1 MLQVFRT
8 RIARLV
14 AIAAAIV
21 GLYALAG
28 FVIAPRIARNALL
41 EDIPKAVDA
50 TPSVGEIRINP
61 FLFQV
66 DVRDFALAGKDGG
79 KLLGFGR
86 LFIDFQLSSIWHRAY
101 TFRQI
106 EIESPYVNAIVAR
119 DGSVNLL
126 ALRPKPQPSAPPPAP
141 GPAKP
146 IPALRVASFTVS
158 RGSLSYQDESRPSQF
173 AARLEPI
180 NFELKDFVTGIQGG
194 QFAFTGISKLGER
207 VEWHGH
213 LSVQPIESDGELS
226 IQGLRAHTLWEY
238 LEDRLNFVVDSGTID
253 LQSTYKFALKDAVE
267 LDMNLSKVSLSD
279 LAVKPKGSD
288 AAWVSVPALTIAGT
302 NVDLSQRLVQVDSI
316 ALTGL
321 KLTTW
326 LEPDGTLNLMQLAA
340 APAAGAGAPPP
351 AQAPTLTATSAGAP
365 VAGPAADAGAPWRVQ
380 LKSFDLEEAAV
391 SAEDRSVQPAA
402 KLMLAPLSVKVE
414 GASLD
419 LSKPVDVT
427 LDTRI
432 NGKGALSLSGQVTP
446 QPASASLKVKL
457 SDIDMTAAQ
466 PYIGQR
472 TALTLRS
479 GKLGAEA
486 QVSYSQSPGPAAGKA
501 RRGAAPA
508 GPSFSLAGDV
518 HVEALHTVDDGLH
531 DDLVKWDRLDVR
543 GLNYQS
549 NPNRLEIAELTVRKP
564 YARVIIEADETLNV
578 SKALK
583 GPAPHDAGQT
593 NAPVKSAPPQDPHAA
608 ADNAPR
614 KRRGAPDA
622 APARDDAAAMPM
634 AIKKVVIQ
642 DGVANFTDLSV
653 APHFSAAI
661 QKLGG
666 SVLGL
671 SSKPGTRA
679 TVDLNG
685 AVDAFSPVSI
695 KGQINPLGAPLYVD
709 LALDFRNMELSIFN
723 PYSGKFAGY
732 NITKGKLTTELHY
745 KVDGRK
751 LDAQHH
757 IIIDQLEFGD
767 KTDSKQAVSLP
778 VKLAV
783 ALLKDRNG
791 VIDLNLPVGGSLDD
805 PKFRLAPIIWKVF
818 VNILEKAVTAP
829 FALLGSLF
837 GGGPDLQFI
846 DFRPGAN
853 VIDPSQQ
860 DKVKAIVKALQ
871 ERPQI
876 KIEVPIAGVPD
887 LDRPAL
893 LEADFEAR
901 RREAMA
907 QTPSRKKQAPG
918 AAATS
923 FDELDP
929 AAKLEVLTRMY
940 QQERGGEPKYPDT
953 VTAVKQKPD
962 QIAAKIDFLTAALHE
977 QLTVAD
983 DQFRALGEQRAQAL
997 QQALL
1002 TGTQIDSARV
1012 FLVASD
1018 KAAAKDGAVRLELSL
1033 R

>member
-1 MLQVFRT
+1 MMHVFRS

-21 GLYALAG
+21 GLYALVG

-66 DVRDFALAGKDGG
+66 DVRDFALAGKDGA

-101 TFRQI
+101 TFKQI
-106 EIESPYVNAIVAR
+106 EIESPYVNAVVAR
-119 DGSVNLL
+119 DGDVNLL

-180 NFELKDFVTGIQGG
+180 NFELRDFVTGIQGG
-194 QFAFTGISKLGER
+194 QFAFTGVSKVGER

-226 IQGLRAHTLWEY
+226 IQGLRARTLWEY

-267 LDMNLSKVSLSD
+267 LDMNLSKVSLTD

-288 AAWVSVPALTIAGT
+288 AAWVSVPALTVAGT
-302 NVDLSQRLVQVDSI
+302 SVDLSQRLVQVDSI

-340 APAAGAGAPPP
+340 APAAGAGAQPP
-351 AQAPTLTATSAGAP
+351 AKAPTLTATSAGTP
-365 VAGPAADAGAPWRVQ
+365 VAGPAADAGVPWRVQ
-380 LKSFDLEEAAV
+380 LKSFDLEEAAI

-402 KLMLAPLSVKVE
+402 KLMLAPLSVKIG

-419 LSKPVDVT
+419 LGKPIDVT

-432 NGKGALSLSGQVTP
+432 NGKGALSLTGQATP
-446 QPASASLKVKL
+446 QPASAALKVKL

-466 PYIGQR
+466 PYIGRQ

-486 QVSYSQSPGPAAGKA
+486 QVNYSQSPGPAAGKA

-518 HVEALHTVDDGLH
+518 HVEDLHTVDNGLH

-543 GLNYQS
+543 GLNFQS
-549 NPNRLEIAELTVRKP
+549 NPNRLEISELTVRKP

-583 GPAPHDAGQT
+583 GPAPHDAQQT
-593 NAPVKSAPPQDPHAA
+593 SVPPKSAPPV
-608 ADNAPR
+608 
-614 KRRGAPDA
+614 A

-685 AVDAFSPVSI
+685 AVGAFSPVSI

-709 LALDFRNMELSIFN
+709 LGLDFRNMELSIFN

-767 KTDSKQAVSLP
+767 KTDSKEAVSLP

-876 KIEVPIAGVPD
+876 KIEVPIAGVPEV
-887 LDRPAL
+887 DRPAL

-907 QTPSRKKQAPG
+907 QMPSRKKQAPG
-918 AAATS
+918 GAAPG

-929 AAKLEVLTRMY
+929 SAKLEVLARMY
-940 QQERGGEPKYPDT
+940 QQERGGEPKYPDS

-977 QLTVAD
+977 QLTVGD

-1002 TGTQIDSARV
+1002 TGTQIDPARV